1 MALINKN
8 YIEELRLETDKLI
21 SLINNH
27 ILDYKTVLK
36 RQNAKID
43 GLDQKIQKIEEK
55 MLSVFQY
62 IENEIN
68 TANRNKE
75 LFIKH
80 QTNKPE
86 GKPLLWTK
94 NQ

>member
-1 MALINKN
+1 MSLINKN

-43 GLDQKIQKIEEK
+43 GLDQKINKLEEK

-75 LFIKH
+75 LFNRH
-80 QTNKPE
+80 QTNQPGVK
-86 GKPLLWTK
+86 LWTK

>member
-1 MALINKN
+1 MALINKD
-8 YIEELRLETDKLI
+8 YIEELSKQIDKLS
-21 SLINNH
+21 SLTNNH
-27 ILDYKTVLK
+27 IIKYESDIKK
-36 RQNAKID
+36 QNAKID
-43 GLDQKIQKIEEK
+43 GLDQKIQKLEEK

-75 LFIKH
+75 LFNKH
-80 QTNKPE
+80 QTNKP
-86 GKPLLWTK
+86 GVKLWTK